1 MEGRIVEKIFKKKF
15 EKYDEMFY
23 DLYFEFNKDQKDFIK
38 FRNQIGL
45 VFMYIT
51 IGRDN
56 KNEFHSFWI
65 DQPRKTIQSS

>member
-1 MEGRIVEKIFKKKF
+1 MEGRIVEKIFKKQF
-15 EKYDEMFY
+15 EKYEENLH

-51 IGRDN
+51 IRRDS

>member
-1 MEGRIVEKIFKKKF
+1 MKKQF
-15 EKYDEMFY
+15 EKYDEDHY

-45 VFMYIT
+45 VFTYIT
-51 IGRDN
+51 ISGDSKEFT
-56 KNEFHSFWI
+56 KNEIHSFWI